1 MKHAVTIPAALIATL
16 ALSGCREQAAPP
28 PAQLSAA
35 APILSAGL
43 FTSTQS
49 SDAKPIAEAR
59 AHAKPGDT
67 IAIEGYIGGRAKPF
81 TEGRAVFLLAD
92 VEKAPP
98 CDDGCETPWDACCEP
113 SETIIANSATVQ
125 VVDAQGAP
133 LKLSLDGTN
142 GLKSGAV
149 VTVTGKVRETGE
161 RILIVDATEITIK
174 P

>member
-1 MKHAVTIPAALIATL
+1 MNHAATIPAVLFAAL

-28 PAQLSAA
+28 PPQPSAA
-35 APILSAGL
+35 APTLPAGL
-43 FTSTQS
+43 FTSAPS
-49 SDAKPIAEAR
+49 SDTKPIAEVR
-59 AHAKPGDT
+59 ANAKPGDT

-113 SETIIANSATVQ
+113 SETILANSATVQ

-133 LKLSLDGTN
+133 LKVSLEGTN

-149 VTVTGKVRETGE
+149 VTVTGKVREAGE
-161 RILIVDATEITIK
+161 RILLVDASGISIK